1 MELFSRTV
9 SAIMIVILS
18 PFFLLISAG
27 SLLFQGYPIL
37 FKQERVGY
45 KFSLFNLY
53 KFRTMKIN
61 NDNKSVTEAGD
72 NRITTWGKFLRK
84 FKLDELPQLWN
95 ILKGEM
101 RFIGPR
107 PELPQFV
114 KKEVFSFLH
123 SVKPGLTDFSSIL
136 FRNEEKILSN
146 MGGIDHYSK
155 LLRVKVQ
162 LGQLY
167 ANNKGLRLDLML
179 VFFTLVAI
187 FMPAFAQ
194 RSIKYFFINTQNA
207 GLSRQI
213 EKLNLL

>member
-1 MELFSRTV
+1 MGIVSR
-9 SAIMIVILS
+9 SLAAIMLIILS

-27 SLLFQGYPIL
+27 SLFSKGYPML

-45 KFSLFNLY
+45 KFNLFKLY

-61 NDNKSVTEAGD
+61 NDNKFVTEAGD
-72 NRITTWGKFLRK
+72 NRITTWGKILRK

-114 KKEVFSFLH
+114 DKEDFLFLH

-136 FRNEEKILSN
+136 LRDEEKILSN
-146 MGGIDHYSK
+146 MGGIDYYPE

-167 ANNKGLRLDLML
+167 ANNKGFRLDLML
-179 VFFTLVAI
+179 VFFTLIAI
-187 FMPAFAQ
+187 MMPAVAQ
-194 RSIKYFFINTQNA
+194 RFIKIFFIEPQNA
-207 GLSRQI
+207 GLSHQI
-213 EKLNLL
+213 EKLNIL

>member
-45 KFSLFNLY
+45 KFNLFNLY

-72 NRITTWGKFLRK
+72 NRITTWGKILRK

-114 KKEVFSFLH
+114 DKEDFLFLH

-136 FRNEEKILSN
+136 FRDEEIILSN
-146 MGGIDHYSK
+146 MGGIDYYPD
-155 LLRVKVQ
+155 LLRVKVR

-167 ANNKGLRLDLML
+167 ANNKGFKMDLML
-179 VFFTLVAI
+179 VFFTLIAI
-187 FMPAFAQ
+187 LMPAVAQ
-194 RSIKYFFINTQNA
+194 RYIKIYFIDPQNS
-207 GLSRQI
+207 GLSHQI
-213 EKLNLL
+213 EKLNL